1 MNRLQGN
8 SCILVFEKIEHNIS
22 DSKFKSKA
30 PNDSILGG
38 CGK

>member
-8 SCILVFEKIEHNIS
+8 SCILVIGKKMIS